1 MGSKALDLAM
11 IFVTLFLLI
20 IFSVVFIVRYF
31 RKAYHLANDPEN
43 RCVYSTGHMWF
54 EARMGRQAPV
64 GCNLIPKECG
74 GDSERHSK
82 RMRVSNERNM
92 VAMVCT

>member
-43 RCVYSTGHMWF
+43 RCV
-54 EARMGRQAPV
+54 
-64 GCNLIPKECG
+64 CKECLA
-74 GDSERHSK
+74 K
-82 RMRVSNERNM
+82 RNGLG
-92 VAMVCT
+92 VA